1 MLYKQEGKLLSKD
14 EVLMMTYNT
23 GGCNT
28 PSPKTANNP
37 QAKIDEDDYS
47 SGDNDCMNQ
56 PLEVRSRIY

>member
-28 PSPKTANNP
+28 PSPKTLKSP
-37 QAKIDEDDYS
+37 QVKIDDDEYS
-47 SGDNDCMNQ
+47 SGDDDCMNQ
-56 PLEVRSRIY
+56 PLEVNSRFY

>member
-28 PSPKTANNP
+28 PSPKNLNTP
-37 QAKIDEDDYS
+37 QAKIDEDDDS
-47 SGDNDCMNQ
+47 SGGNNQ
-56 PLEVRSRIY
+56 PLEVRTIF

>member
-28 PSPKTANNP
+28 PSPKNINTP
-37 QAKIDEDDYS
+37 QVKIDEDDDS
-47 SGDNDCMNQ
+47 SGDNNQ
-56 PLEVRSRIY
+56 PL